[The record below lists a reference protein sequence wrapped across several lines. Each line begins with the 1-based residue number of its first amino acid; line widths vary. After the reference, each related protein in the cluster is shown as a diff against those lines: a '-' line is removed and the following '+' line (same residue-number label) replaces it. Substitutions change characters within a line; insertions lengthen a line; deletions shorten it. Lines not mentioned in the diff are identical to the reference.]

1 MKTFHTFVG
10 IDISKLSLDVS
21 VIHQKEPNK
30 ATHYKVGNDGK
41 GIGKLLGQLGKSG
54 VNLQDTLFICEN
66 TGIYTTPLV
75 TAMSSQKLHC
85 WVVAAIEIK
94 RSQGLNRG
102 KSDKADAKMIALYGL
117 THQHKYEP
125 SALPQTVLQQLKLLF
140 TQREKV
146 QKAIV
151 LFEQTEEN
159 EGYLPK
165 EVYAVVKKLNRQQVS
180 HLRQALVKIDGQML
194 EIVKQDAILHKQ
206 QELLTSIPGI
216 GRQTALYLMITT
228 RSFTSFGTWRQLACY
243 AGVAPFPY
251 SSGTSV
257 RGRTK
262 VSDLADKKM
271 KSLLQMC
278 VLSAV
283 KCDREIKAYYEKK
296 KAEGKP
302 AMLVM
307 NNVRAKL
314 LARAFAVIKRGTPFV
329 NTQKFAA

>member
-1 MKTFHTFVG
+1 MKTFQTFIG

-30 ATHYKVGNDGK
+30 AMHYKVSNDSK
-41 GIGKLLGQLGKSG
+41 GISKLLGQVSKSG
-54 VNLQDTLFICEN
+54 ADLQNTLFVCEN
-66 TGIYTTPLV
+66 TGIYTTPLM
-75 TAMSSQKLHC
+75 TEMSSRKLHY

-94 RSQGLNRG
+94 RSQGLSRG
-102 KSDKADAKMIALYGL
+102 KSDKADAKTIALYGL
-117 THQHKYEP
+117 THQHRYEP
-125 SALPQTVLQQLKLLF
+125 SALPQTAIQQLKLLF
-140 TQREKV
+140 TEREKI

-151 LFEQTEEN
+151 LFVQTKEN

-165 EVYAVVKKLNRQQVS
+165 EVFAVVKKLNQQQTC
-180 HLRQALVKIDGQML
+180 HLEKALAKIEGQML
-194 EIVKQDAILHKQ
+194 EIVKQDTVLHKQ
-206 QELLTSIPGI
+206 HELLTSVPGI
-216 GRQTALYLMITT
+216 GKQTALYLIITT
-228 RSFTSFGTWRQLACY
+228 RSFTSFNTWRQLACY
-243 AGVAPFPY
+243 AGVAPFEY
-251 SSGTSV
+251 SSGTSL

-262 VSDLADKKM
+262 VSDIADKKM

-283 KCDREIKAYYEKK
+283 KCDKEIKAYYEKK

-314 LARAFAVIKRGTPFV
+314 LARVFAVIKRGTPFV

>member
-21 VIHQKEPNK
+21 VICATEPGK
-30 ATHYKVGNDGK
+30 ATHYKVSNDSK
-41 GIGKLLGQLGKSG
+41 GLSGLLKQLKQKGMAFEG
-54 VNLQDTLFICEN
+54 TLFVCEN
-66 TGIYTTPLV
+66 TGIYTTPFM
-75 TAMSSQKLHC
+75 TAMGSQELHY

-94 RSQGLNRG
+94 RSQGLSRG
-102 KSDKADAKMIALYGL
+102 KSDKADAKTIALYGL

-125 SALPQTVLQQLKLLF
+125 SKLPQTAVQQLKLLF
-140 TQREKV
+140 TQREKI
-146 QKAIV
+146 QKAIA
-151 LFEQTEEN
+151 LFGQTEEN

-165 EVYAVVKKLNRQQVS
+165 EVFAVVKKLNQQQIG
-180 HLRQALVKIDGQML
+180 HLRKALCKIDGQML
-194 EIVKQDAILHKQ
+194 EIVKQDGVLHKQ
-206 QELLTSIPGI
+206 HELLTSIPGI
-216 GRQTALYLMITT
+216 GKQTALYLMITT
-228 RSFTSFGTWRQLACY
+228 RSFTSFGNWRQLACY
-243 AGVAPFPY
+243 AGVAPFEH

-262 VSDLADKKM
+262 VSDIADKKM

-283 KCDREIKAYYEKK
+283 KCDKEIKQYYEKK

-302 AMLVM
+302 TMLVM

-329 NTQKFAA
+329 NTQKFVA

>member
-1 MKTFHTFVG
+1 MKTFQTFVG

-21 VIHQKEPNK
+21 VIHQQEPNK
-30 ATHYKVGNDGK
+30 ATHYKVSNDGK
-41 GIGKLLGQLGKSG
+41 GISKLLNQLGKSG
-54 VNLQDTLFICEN
+54 IVLEATLFVCEN
-66 TGIYTTPLV
+66 TGIYTTPLM
-75 TAMSSQKLHC
+75 TNLSSQKLHY

-94 RSQGLNRG
+94 RSQGLIRG
-102 KSDKADAKMIALYGL
+102 KSDQADAKMIALYGL

-125 SALPQTVLQQLKLLF
+125 STLPQTALQQLKLLF
-140 TQREKV
+140 TQREKI
-146 QKAIV
+146 QKAIA
-151 LFEQTEEN
+151 LFSQTAEN

-165 EVYAVVKKLNRQQVS
+165 EVYAVVEKLNQQQLG
-180 HLRQALVKIDGQML
+180 HLQKALIKINGQML
-194 EIVKQDAILHKQ
+194 EIVKQDDVLHKQ
-206 QELLTSIPGI
+206 HELLTSVPGI
-216 GRQTALYLMITT
+216 GKQTALYLMITT

-243 AGVAPFPY
+243 AGVAPFGY
-251 SSGTSV
+251 SSGTSI

-262 VSDLADKKM
+262 VSDIADKKM

-283 KCDREIKAYYEKK
+283 KCDTEIKAYYEKK

-302 AMLVM
+302 TMLVM

>member
-1 MKTFHTFVG
+1 MKTFQTFVG

-21 VIHQKEPNK
+21 VIRQKEPDK
-30 ATHYKVGNDGK
+30 ATHYKVSNNGK

-54 VNLQDTLFICEN
+54 VNLQDILFICEN
-66 TGIYTTPLV
+66 TGIYTTPLM
-75 TAMSSQKLHC
+75 TAMSSKELYY

-94 RSQGLNRG
+94 RSQGLSRG
-102 KSDKADAKMIALYGL
+102 KSDPADAKMIALYAM

-125 SALPQTVLQQLKLLF
+125 FTLPQTAIQQLKLLF
-140 TQREKV
+140 TQREKI

-151 LFEQTEEN
+151 LFAQTKEN

-165 EVYAVVKKLNRQQVS
+165 EVFAVVKKQNQQQIS
-180 HLRQALVKIDGQML
+180 HLGKALVKIDGQML
-194 EIVKQDAILHKQ
+194 EIVKQDTVLHKQ
-206 QELLTSIPGI
+206 HELLTSIPGI
-216 GRQTALYLMITT
+216 GKQTALYLMITT
-228 RSFTSFGTWRQLACY
+228 RSFTSFGSWRQLACY
-243 AGVAPFPY
+243 AGVAPFEH

-257 RGRTK
+257 KGRTK
-262 VSDLADKKM
+262 VSDIADKKM
-271 KSLLQMC
+271 KSLLQIC

-283 KCDREIKAYYEKK
+283 KCDKEIKAYYEKK

-302 AMLVM
+302 TMLVM

-314 LARAFAVIKRGTPFV
+314 LSRVFAVIKRGTPFV

>member
-1 MKTFHTFVG
+1 MKTFQTFAG

-21 VIHQKEPNK
+21 VVCAGEPGK
-30 ATHYKVGNDGK
+30 AIHYKVSNDSKGLISLVKQMKQK
-41 GIGKLLGQLGKSG
+41 GIAFE
-54 VNLQDTLFICEN
+54 DTLFVCEN
-66 TGIYTTPLV
+66 TGIYTTPFM
-75 TAMSSQKLHC
+75 AFMSGQELHY

-94 RSQGLNRG
+94 RSQGLSRG
-102 KSDKADAKMIALYGL
+102 KSDKADAKTIALYGL

-125 SALPQTVLQQLKLLF
+125 STLPQTAIQQLKLLF
-140 TQREKV
+140 TQREKI
-146 QKAIV
+146 QKAIA
-151 LFEQTEEN
+151 LFAQTEEN

-165 EVYAVVKKLNRQQVS
+165 EVFAVVKKPNRQQIG
-180 HLRQALVKIDGQML
+180 HLEKALVKIDRQML
-194 EIVKQDAILHKQ
+194 EIVKQDEVLHKQ

-216 GRQTALYLMITT
+216 GNQTALYLMITT

-243 AGVAPFPY
+243 AGVAPFEH

-262 VSDLADKKM
+262 VSDIADKKM

-283 KCDREIKAYYEKK
+283 KCDKEIKVYYEKK

-302 AMLVM
+302 TMLVM

-329 NTQKFAA
+329 NIQKFAA

>member
-1 MKTFHTFVG
+1 MKTFQTFVG
-10 IDISKLSLDVS
+10 IDISKLSLDIS

-30 ATHYKVGNDGK
+30 AIHYKVGNDGQ
-41 GIGKLLGQLGKSG
+41 GISKLLGELSKSG
-54 VNLQDTLFICEN
+54 IVLQNTLFVCEN
-66 TGIYTTPLV
+66 TGIYTTPFM
-75 TAMSSQKLHC
+75 TIMSSGKLHY

-94 RSQGLNRG
+94 RSQGLSRG
-102 KSDKADAKMIALYGL
+102 KSDKADAKTIALYGL
-117 THQHKYEP
+117 THQHRYEP
-125 SALPQTVLQQLKLLF
+125 SALPQIAVQQLKLLF
-140 TQREKV
+140 TQREKI
-146 QKAIV
+146 QKAIA
-151 LFEQTEEN
+151 LFAQTDEN

-165 EVYAVVKKLNRQQVS
+165 EVFAVVKKLNQQQIS
-180 HLRQALVKIDGQML
+180 YLQKSLVKIDRQIL
-194 EIVKQDAILHKQ
+194 EMVKQDDILHKQ

-216 GRQTALYLMITT
+216 GKQTALYLMITT

-243 AGVAPFPY
+243 AGVAPFEH
-251 SSGTSV
+251 SSGTSI

-262 VSDLADKKM
+262 VSDIADKKM

-283 KCDREIKAYYEKK
+283 KCDKEIKAYYEKK

-302 AMLVM
+302 TMLVM

>member
-1 MKTFHTFVG
+1 MKTFHSFVG
-10 IDISKLSLDVS
+10 IDISKLTLDAS
-21 VIHQKEPNK
+21 VLQAGEPNK
-30 ATHYKVGNDGK
+30 TTYCKVTNDSK
-41 GIGKLLGQLGKSG
+41 GLNGLISQLSKKTGS
-54 VNLQDTLFICEN
+54 LEDTLFVCEN
-66 TGIYTTPLV
+66 TGIYTTPFMTV
-75 TAMSSQKLHC
+75 MSSMGLHY
-85 WVVAAIEIK
+85 WIVAAIEIK
-94 RSQGLNRG
+94 RSQGLSRG
-102 KSDKADAKMIALYGL
+102 KSDKADARAIALYGL

-125 SALPQTVLQQLKLLF
+125 AKPFKTELQQLKLLF

-146 QKAIV
+146 QKAIA
-151 LFEQTEEN
+151 LFVQTEEN

-165 EVYAVVKKLNRQQVS
+165 EVFAVVKKLNQQQIG
-180 HLRQALVKIDGQML
+180 HLQKALDKINKQML
-194 EIVKQDAILHKQ
+194 EIVKREDVLHKQ
-206 QELLTSIPGI
+206 HELLTSIPGI
-216 GRQTALYLMITT
+216 GKQTALYLIITT
-228 RSFTSFGTWRQLACY
+228 RSFTSFSTWRQLACY
-243 AGVAPFPY
+243 AGVAPFEH

-262 VSDLADKKM
+262 VSDIADKKM

-283 KCDREIKAYYEKK
+283 KCDREIKQYYEKK

-302 AMLVM
+302 TMLVM